1 MTLPFRLFR
10 YFGWQ
15 VLRTVLIAVFA
26 VGCLILLIDAVEM
39 LRQHASREKIS
50 GMTAIGLS
58 LLKLPGLIEK
68 VFPFI
73 FLVGTMF
80 TFSRLSRNHELVV
93 ARASGVSAWGI
104 LLPAIVVALLCGTVV
119 VALFNPV
126 SAMTQS
132 RYAYYD
138 ATLLKGR
145 GSTLALSKNG
155 LWMRQATNGEQAV
168 IHALRAAA
176 GGREGV
182 HLRDVIIWRFES
194 GHSLP
199 RERLEAASALLRRGH
214 WELRD
219 AWRTADGEE
228 GQGQPSPEFHK
239 SFRLPTNLTP
249 ERIEESF
256 APPET
261 LSFWDL
267 PDFIH
272 TAEEAGFSATRYRL
286 HWQKVLST
294 PFFLCAMVFV
304 AATFSL
310 KSSRSGGMVRL
321 VVAGALTGF
330 VLFVVS
336 DVASA
341 LGQSGVVPVVLA
353 AWSPTLVASL
363 LGATMLLHLEDG

>member
-1 MTLPFRLFR
+1 MTVPFRLFR

-15 VLRTVLIAVFA
+15 VLRTVLIATFA
-26 VGCLILLIDAVEM
+26 VACLILLIDAVEM
-39 LRQHASREKIS
+39 LRQYASKDKIS
-50 GMTAIGLS
+50 GITAIGLS

-73 FLVGTMF
+73 FLIGTMW

-93 ARASGVSAWGI
+93 ARASGVSVWGI
-104 LLPAIVVALLCGTVV
+104 LLPAIIVAFLCGMVV

-155 LWMRQATNGEQAV
+155 LWMRQAVNGEQAV
-168 IHALRAAA
+168 IHALKAA
-176 GGREGV
+176 GGGEDGV
-182 HLRDVIIWRFES
+182 VLKDVIIWRFES
-194 GHSLP
+194 GRRLP
-199 RERLEAASALLRRGH
+199 HERLEAASAVLRPHH
-214 WELRD
+214 WELTE
-219 AWRTADGEE
+219 AWRSANGR
-228 GQGQPSPEFHK
+228 PPEYFPAHV
-239 SFRLPTNLTP
+239 LPTNLTP

-267 PDFIH
+267 PAFIH

-330 VLFVVS
+330 ALFFVS

-341 LGQSGVVPVVLA
+341 LGQSGVVPVALA

>member
-1 MTLPFRLFR
+1 MTIPFRLFR

-15 VLRTVLIAVFA
+15 VLRTVIVAVFA
-26 VGCLILLIDAVEM
+26 VACLILLIDAVEM
-39 LRQHASREKIS
+39 LRQHASKDKIT

-58 LLKLPGLIEK
+58 LLKLPNLIEK

-73 FLVGTMF
+73 FMIATMW
-80 TFSRLSRNHELVV
+80 TFSRLSRNQELVI
-93 ARASGVSAWGI
+93 ARASGVSVWGI
-104 LLPAIVVALLCGTVV
+104 LLPAIVVAFLCGTVV
-119 VALFNPV
+119 VSLFNPV

-145 GSTLALSKNG
+145 GSTLALSRNG
-155 LWMRQATNGEQAV
+155 LWMRQAIEGEQAV
-168 IHALRAAA
+168 IHALKAE
-176 GGREGV
+176 GGGKDGV
-182 HLRDVIIWRFES
+182 RLKDVIIWTFES
-194 GHSLP
+194 GHRLP
-199 RERLEAASALLRRGH
+199 GGRIEAASALLRSH
-214 WELRD
+214 YWELHD
-219 AWRTADGEE
+219 AWRSSE
-228 GQGQPSPEFHK
+228 GQPPEFHK
-239 SFRLPTNLTP
+239 SYRLPTNLTP

-330 VLFVVS
+330 ALFFVS

-341 LGQSGVVPVVLA
+341 LGQSGVVPVALA

>member
-15 VLRTVLIAVFA
+15 VLRTVLVALFAIA
-26 VGCLILLIDAVEM
+26 CLILLIDAVEM
-39 LRQHASREKIS
+39 LRQHASRDRIS
-50 GMTAIGLS
+50 GLTAVGLS
-58 LLKLPGLIEK
+58 LLKLPGLMEK
-68 VFPFI
+68 VFPFL
-73 FLVGTMF
+73 FLIATMW
-80 TFSRLSRNHELVV
+80 TFSRLSRNQELVI
-93 ARASGVSAWGI
+93 ARASGVSVWGI
-104 LLPAIVVALLCGTVV
+104 LLPAIVVAFLCGTVV

-155 LWMRQATNGEQAV
+155 LWMRQATDGEQAV
-168 IHALRAAA
+168 IHALKAA
-176 GGREGV
+176 GGGSDGV
-182 HLRDVIIWRFES
+182 DLQDVIIWRFES
-194 GHSLP
+194 GRSLP
-199 RERLEAASALLRRGH
+199 HERIEAASAILRPRY
-214 WELRD
+214 WELHE
-219 AWRTADGEE
+219 AWRTVQER
-228 GQGQPSPEFHK
+228 QPEFHPAYL
-239 SFRLPTNLTP
+239 LPTNLTP

-272 TAEEAGFSATRYRL
+272 TAEQAGFSATRYRL

-330 VLFVVS
+330 ALFFVS

-341 LGQSGVVPVVLA
+341 LGQSGVIPVTLA